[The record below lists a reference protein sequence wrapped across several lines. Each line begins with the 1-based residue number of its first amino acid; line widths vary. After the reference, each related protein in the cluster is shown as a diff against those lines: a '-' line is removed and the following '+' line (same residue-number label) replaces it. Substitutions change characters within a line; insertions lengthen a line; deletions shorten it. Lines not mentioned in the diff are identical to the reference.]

1 MKEKDF
7 QWVCNECDF
16 PNLTS
21 AVSEQEIESGR
32 HSCINCGCLE
42 MHKKEIK

>member
-21 AVSEQEIESGR
+21 AVSEEDIEAEIY
-32 HSCINCGCLE
+32 SCINCGGFKFN
-42 MHKKEIK
+42 KKYI